1 MAIYTI
7 SDLHLSKAVNKP
19 MDVFGPLW
27 EDYENRILQG
37 FEMLTDDDIT
47 VIPGDISWGM
57 SLSESLPD
65 FKFID
70 ALPGKK
76 IISKGNHDYWWE
88 TATKIKRFFSENDI
102 TTIDL
107 LHNNAYRVGN
117 TAICGTRGWF
127 YEEENGNSRKIYDR
141 EIGRLRMS
149 LEEGKKLGADELMCF
164 LHYPPICNGYE
175 CEEITDML
183 SLYGVSKC
191 FYGHLHGYGHKSA
204 FSGMHKNVDYILVS
218 ADYLS
223 FKPFF
228 VG

>member
-88 TATKIKRFFSENDI
+88 TATKIKRFFAENDI

-127 YEEENGNSRKIYDR
+127 YEEETGNSRKIYDR

-149 LEEGKKLGADELMCF
+149 LEEGKKLGADELVCF

-204 FSGMHKNVDYILVS
+204 FCGMHKNVDYILVS

>member
-88 TATKIKRFFSENDI
+88 TATKIKRFFAENDI

-164 LHYPPICNGYE
+164 LHYPPICSGYE

>member
-88 TATKIKRFFSENDI
+88 TATKIKRFFAENDI

>member
-1 MAIYTI
+1 MAIYAI
-7 SDLHLSKAVNKP
+7 SDLHLSKSVNKP

-37 FEMLTDDDIT
+37 FEVVTDEDVII
-47 VIPGDISWGM
+47 IPGDISWGM
-57 SLSESLPD
+57 SLKESLLD

-88 TATKIKRFFSENDI
+88 TATKTKRFFSENGI
-102 TTIDL
+102 TTIDI
-107 LHNNAYRVGN
+107 LHNNAFKIGD

-127 YEEENGNSRKIYDR
+127 YEENKGQGRKVYER
-141 EIGRLRMS
+141 EIGRLRRS
-149 LEEGKKLGADELMCF
+149 LEEGAKLGAKRLISF

-183 SLYGVSKC
+183 REFNVEKC
-191 FYGHLHGYGHKSA
+191 FYGHLHGSGHKSA
-204 FSGMHKNVDYILVS
+204 FCGIHKNVDYILIS

-223 FKPFF
+223 FKPICI
-228 VG
+228 G

>member
-88 TATKIKRFFSENDI
+88 TATKIKRFFAENDI

-204 FSGMHKNVDYILVS
+204 FCGMHKNVDYILVS

>member
-204 FSGMHKNVDYILVS
+204 FCGMHKNVDYILVS